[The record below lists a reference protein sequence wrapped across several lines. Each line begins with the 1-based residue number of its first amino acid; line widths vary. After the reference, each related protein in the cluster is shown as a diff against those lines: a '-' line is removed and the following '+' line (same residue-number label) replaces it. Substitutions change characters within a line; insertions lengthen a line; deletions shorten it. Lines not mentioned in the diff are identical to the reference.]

1 MSDSTN
7 SVASEETREAEKAE
21 VMEKLESATEQRL
34 AEAFGEEGPSTPVS
48 ETESA
53 ISTPIS
59 DVESAVS
66 TPISDVESAESVIS
80 EIESA
85 ESVASTVKPAEDKKG
100 ILDAHYRAAI
110 HQGWS
115 DDDIKTL
122 YKANPALAEKTFAK
136 LLDTTNRL
144 SREFSA
150 IGRAKL
156 QVSKSDA
163 QPEPARK
170 TEPTKPEFKKVDI
183 EKLRKQYDDDAIV
196 DVVAQMQDQ
205 IEQLHE
211 EASKRPEPASDPQA
225 QERVI
230 RAKVQEEAA
239 MEQQIGQFFGGS
251 DLKGYNEFY
260 GKVLKNSSDWNNL
273 SIDQKKNRMDVLN
286 MADQIII
293 GAEAQGRDMSIDDAL
308 NLAHLSISE
317 PVREKVIRETIKTK
331 VVKRAKSLTLKPS
344 GKAAVKNDG
353 PKTAQELIDITTERL
368 NNVKW

>member
-150 IGRAKL
+150 IGRSKL
-156 QVSKSDA
+156 KPKSDTST
-163 QPEPARK
+163 ETERK
-170 TEPTKPEFKKVDI
+170 TEPKKSKFKKVDI
-183 EKLRKQYDDDAIV
+183 EALRKQYEDDAIV

-205 IEQLHE
+205 IEELHE